1 MAWPRDHDREVAQRR
16 HVRRSGGRG
25 AEQRADLGN
34 ATREG
39 DLVVEDVAPR
49 VASGV
54 AVELLVDASAG
65 GVDEVH
71 ERRADLV
78 GELLHARDLLERAP
92 APRAG
97 LHRVVVGDDARRA
110 TVDRA
115 DGGDH
120 GVAGQAVLG
129 SGRAVRPRSPVGGR
143 RADAMRS
150 RTSSWPLARTRSRAL
165 SEPPRRATS
174 RRRRSS
180 SLGPSS
186 ITSVAS
192 VTSVTCVLTDRPTR
206 VRPSSG
212 RTCSGTSSRPRRAG
226 SAPRTAAR

>member
-1 MAWPRDHDREVAQRR
+1 MHLGPAHLLERHLLSGHHLGEARRSEVGGGVAGDHDREVAERR
-16 HVRRSGGRG
+16 HVRRSGGRRP
-25 AEQRADLGN
+25 EQRADLGN

-39 DLVVEDVAPR
+39 DLVEEDVAPR

-97 LHRVVVGDDARRA
+97 LHRVVVGDEARRA
-110 TVDRA
+110 TVDGA

-129 SGRAVRPRSPVGGR
+129 AREQSVLEVGFAVEEQTDAVANEQLALGEDPFARLVG
-143 RADAMRS
+143 
-150 RTSSWPLARTRSRAL
+150 
-165 SEPPRRATS
+165 
-174 RRRRSS
+174 
-180 SLGPSS
+180 
-186 ITSVAS
+186 
-192 VTSVTCVLTDRPTR
+192 
-206 VRPSSG
+206 
-212 RTCSGTSSRPRRAG
+212 
-226 SAPRTAAR
+226 TAASGHVETPTQFVTRRCVGHVADVGHVVH